1 MKKFLSLLLVAALV
15 ITFAAGCGG
24 DNDGNQ
30 GGEATLDEKQYV
42 NTSIIAEPTTFD
54 SVIAT
59 DTVAMNMLN
68 NMMEPLV
75 RLIEHED
82 RTVEPVPA
90 GAEKYEVSEDQTVW
104 TFHLRDNTW
113 SDGQPVTAHDYEYG
127 IKRVLDPNVGAAY
140 SYIMMPIKNAMAV
153 NTGEKPLD
161 ELGVKALDEKTLE
174 ITLESPCS
182 YFLGLVYHSVMLP
195 QRQDIIEKYG
205 DQYGTDA
212 DKLVY
217 CGPFTCTQW
226 VHNSEIVLT
235 KNENYWDK
243 DNVKLESVNYKV
255 IQDENAVYNSLENG
269 SIDLANTS
277 TKEWTETF
285 KQFDE
290 LEYYESDNSSVFY
303 QYYNQY
309 DELFSNAKVRKAFAI
324 AVDRE
329 EMNEVVYDG
338 QNKPAYGFV
347 PPQVYVGDTEY
358 RGAVEKD
365 AMQKL
370 IEENPD
376 PKALLVEGLKEL
388 GMDPDPSK
396 LTVEMQLGG
405 TDQWTK
411 KLGEYMQQVYKE
423 KLGVTVELKM
433 LEWGVFIDN
442 YYNYEYQMAMMQ
454 FGSDFNDP
462 LAMLTSA
469 ESSQDGFCIGY
480 GDERVDELIYA
491 ATAEMDTAKKIEM
504 IKEIEDIFIYRDCC
518 VAPLNFSVGHSFTYD
533 YLQGL
538 AFTNFATNGYK
549 YAYTRGRSA
558 R

>member
-1 MKKFLSLLLVAALV
+1 MKKFLSLILAAALV
-15 ITFAAGCGG
+15 MTFAAGCGDKG
-24 DNDGNQ
+24 GNN
-30 GGEATLDEKQYV
+30 GEEAGLDEKQYV

-59 DTVAMNMLN
+59 DTVAMNVLN

-90 GAEKYEVSEDQTVW
+90 GAEKYEVSDDKTVW
-104 TFHLRDNTW
+104 TFHLRDNAW

-140 SYIMMPIKNAMAV
+140 SYIMMPIKNALAV

-161 ELGVKALDEKTLE
+161 ELGVKTLNDKTLE
-174 ITLESPCS
+174 ITLEYPTS
-182 YFLGLVYHSVMLP
+182 YFLGLVCHSVMLP
-195 QRQDIIEKYG
+195 QRQDIVEKYG
-205 DQYGTDA
+205 DQYGADV

-217 CGPFTCTQW
+217 CGPFMCTQW
-226 VHNSEIVLT
+226 VHNSEIVLS

-243 DNVKLESVNYKV
+243 DNVKLENINYK
-255 IQDENAVYNSLENG
+255 IIKDENAVYNSLENG

-338 QNKPAYGFV
+338 QNKPAFGFI
-347 PPQVYVGDTEY
+347 PPQVCVGETEY

-365 AMQKL
+365 AIQKL

-376 PKALLVEGLKEL
+376 PKALLVDGLKEL
-388 GMDPDPSK
+388 GMDPDPTK

-411 KLGEYMQQVYKE
+411 KLGDYMQQVYKE
-423 KLGVTVELKM
+423 KLGVNVELKM

-442 YYNYEYQMAMMQ
+442 YYNYEYQLAMMQ
-454 FGSDFNDP
+454 FGADFNDP
-462 LAMLTSA
+462 LSMLSSA

-480 GDERVDELIYA
+480 GDERIDKLIYA

-518 VAPLNFSVGHSFTYD
+518 VSPLNFSVSHSFTYD